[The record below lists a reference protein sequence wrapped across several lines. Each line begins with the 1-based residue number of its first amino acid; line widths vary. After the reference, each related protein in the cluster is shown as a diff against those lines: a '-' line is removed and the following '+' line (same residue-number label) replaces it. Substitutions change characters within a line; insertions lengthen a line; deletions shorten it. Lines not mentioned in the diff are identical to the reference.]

1 MADTEKAKNSAK
13 ESANETRGSSSHS
26 DSGSAEDKSR
36 EAKSSSGSSQDKYGD
51 ESSANDSAKSDKAD
65 AGKGSGDGEPSSGSG
80 GSNQVPKQQDDG
92 PQYGA
97 PMEKGYIDQDDID
110 NDDGDSS
117 GKDKKG
123 GESNPLKKKAKDAAL
138 HMSLMA
144 AVKAA
149 QLAAKA
155 ALLMFL
161 KMMLQMLAAIAQQV
175 AAAVV
180 SFVAAVMNVLT
191 SIAAFLSVSVTVA
204 AFGAV
209 GVLALAVVATVAFI
223 AGYVDNDG
231 RKDAGSPCD
240 EPYEFVYSTTPTA
253 DTLAAAQK
261 VYAFFHEL
269 GYTDTNIAGIL
280 GNWEVESGIDA
291 TSVELVYDQ
300 PFSDMSAKT
309 EANFKKFK
317 NWAEAHEAC
326 KCKWLTTM
334 IDRGYM
340 EAVEWADD
348 ACTKP
353 TKYEYTLSDPD
364 YHNDGTIYYVDRR
377 PFDYCYNCEE
387 GYEVECSHGYT
398 EEHTV
403 YSPSGSYGC
412 TDGYKVE
419 CEHGFSETHHVPAY
433 HAIDFRMRCMDWQ
446 FTPPGVMSDGCET
459 GLDEHG
465 NVRWVLPGDTSIP
478 EYDHENDVSS
488 AGPGSLNFEG
498 FRLYDTHTDYDN
510 VYVGLGLGQWTNG
523 RNRML
528 MDFATRHAVN
538 WFDIETQ
545 LAFMIAADGDAAV
558 YRNFLA
564 GWQEEP
570 NPQQAAWVFTKKWE
584 GNTTRGIEERKTR
597 AASWYVTISEWNRTG
612 AFDAAYGQSV
622 IAMAGAT
629 ANSATNVAAAES
641 WESCEENFNADNS
654 TVAAAALSYAWPDKS
669 MSHNNGTARWRF
681 VKDSVIGVT
690 DGQGRSWQYKSCD
703 RTVATAVRWAGAD
716 SNYPAGPVTSLM
728 SYMSSSDKWAKIPWD
743 GNKET
748 LQPGD
753 VMIKVTAA
761 TAGGTGNHVML
772 FVGHEAVQARAAQP
786 ECSPIAAWAQ
796 TAANPLMMVVDGSFA
811 GSFDSESG
819 RSPSVK
825 VFSSSYMN
833 PQSYDIFRCIQK
845 DVAPVYAG
853 LDASAHSGVHE

>member
-1 MADTEKAKNSAK
+1 MADTEQAKNSAK
-13 ESANETRGSSSHS
+13 EASSEAKGSSSHS
-26 DSGSAEDKSR
+26 DSGSAEDKCK
-36 EAKSSSGSSQDKYGD
+36 EAKDLSGGSQDKYGD
-51 ESSANDSAKSDKAD
+51 ESSAKDSAENDKSD
-65 AGKGSGDGEPSSGSG
+65 AGKGGGDGESSPSSGG
-80 GSNQVPKQQDDG
+80 GQAPKQQNDG

-97 PMEKGYIDQDDID
+97 PMEKGYIGQEDID
-110 NDDGDSS
+110 NDDGGGG
-117 GKDKKG
+117 GKGKKG
-123 GESNPLKKKAKDAAL
+123 GESNPLKKKAKEAAL

-144 AVKAA
+144 MVKAA

-161 KMMLQMLAAIAQQV
+161 KMLLQLLAAIVQQI

-180 SFVAAVMNVLT
+180 SFVAAIMNVLA
-191 SIAAFLSVSVTVA
+191 SIAAFLAVSVTAA

-209 GVLALAVVATVAFI
+209 GVLALVVVAVVAFI
-223 AGYVDNDG
+223 VDYGDNDG
-231 RKDAGSPCD
+231 RKDASSPCD
-240 EPYEFVYSTTPTA
+240 EEYEFVYSETPTA
-253 DTLAAAQK
+253 DALEAAQK
-261 VYAFFHEL
+261 IYAFFHEL
-269 GYTDTNIAGIL
+269 GFTDTNIAGIL
-280 GNWEVESGIDA
+280 GNLEVESGLDA

-309 EANFKKFK
+309 ELNFKKFK

-326 KCKWLTTM
+326 KCKWLTAM

-348 ACTKP
+348 AHTKP
-353 TKYEYTLSDPD
+353 IKYEYTLPDPD
-364 YHNDGTIYYVDRR
+364 YRNDGTIYYVNRR
-377 PFDYCYNCEE
+377 QFDYCYNCEE
-387 GYEVECSHGYT
+387 GYEVKCRHGFA
-398 EEHTV
+398 ERHTV
-403 YSPSGSYGC
+403 NSPSGNYDC

-419 CEHGFSETHHVPAY
+419 CDHGFSEPHHIPAH

-446 FTPPGVMSDGCET
+446 FTPPGVVSDGCES
-459 GLDEHG
+459 GLDEDG
-465 NVRWVLPGDTSIP
+465 NVRWVLPDDTSIP
-478 EYDHENDVSS
+478 EYDRENEISS

-498 FRLYDTHTDYDN
+498 FELYDTHTDYDN

-528 MDFATRHAVN
+528 MDFATKRAAN
-538 WFDIETQ
+538 WFDIRTQ
-545 LAFMIAADGDAAV
+545 LAFMIADDGDAAM

-564 GWQEEP
+564 EWKEEP
-570 NPQQAAWVFTKKWE
+570 NPQQAARVFAEKWE
-584 GNTTRGIEERKTR
+584 GNTTRGIEKRKTC

-622 IAMAGAT
+622 IALAGAT
-629 ANSATNVAAAES
+629 ADFATNVAAAES

-654 TVAAAALSYAWPDKS
+654 TVAAAALSYAWADKS
-669 MSHNNGTARWRF
+669 LSQNNGTARWRF
-681 VKDSVIGVT
+681 VKDYVLGAT
-690 DGQGRSWQYKSCD
+690 DGQGSSWQYKSCD

-728 SYMSSSDKWAKIPWD
+728 SHMSSSDKWKKIQWD

-753 VMIKVTAA
+753 VMIHVTTAS
-761 TAGGTGNHVML
+761 AGGSGNHVML

-796 TAANPLMMVVDGSFA
+796 TAANPLMMIVDGSFA
-811 GSFDSESG
+811 GSFDSKSG

-825 VFSSSYMN
+825 VFSSDY
-833 PQSYDIFRCIQK
+833 QSYDIFRCVQK
-845 DVAPVYAG
+845 DAAPVYEG